1 MTLVI
6 IFVIALALFALAFL
20 SKRRFGT
27 LGLGLAAGALL
38 ATQLTRDVSILI
50 ENNRLPV
57 EPLTSTAAAS
67 VGLILLPPLVLLLS
81 GPTYKSKKSAII
93 GAVAFALMGT
103 MLLLGPLTTAL
114 PALEP
119 VVWATLEFIADYQSL
134 LIAAAVV
141 GAVLDSWLTHN
152 VAPKHKSKH

>member
-6 IFVIALALFALAFL
+6 IFVIALALFALAFM

-38 ATQLTRDVSILI
+38 ATQLTRDVSLLI
-50 ENNRLPV
+50 EVNRLPV

-119 VVWATLEFIADYQSL
+119 IVWVTLEFIADYQSL

-152 VAPKHKSKH
+152 AAPKHKSNR